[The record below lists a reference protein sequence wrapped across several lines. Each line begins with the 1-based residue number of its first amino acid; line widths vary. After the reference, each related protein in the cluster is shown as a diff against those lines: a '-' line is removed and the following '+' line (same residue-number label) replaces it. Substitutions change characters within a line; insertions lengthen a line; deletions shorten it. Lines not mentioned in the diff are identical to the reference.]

1 MSAIMQMQEHEPTEA
16 IKKAITLAQ
25 KLRGRGKR
33 SEKDVFK
40 FLQYFSQS
48 GLDDE
53 KFTLVTN
60 IEPAKFYFWKNGKFS
75 SGDDWIELQNMM
87 DKNAAE
93 KKGKE
98 LADEFNREFQ
108 LPLTSKNDIHPTLIE
123 PPQPVQHSDDS
134 MHVQQEIEQKIELMI
149 PKQTPSPENSD
160 PVEQKNQSNE
170 PKLKKSKKPKNKS
183 FILEGYP
190 DYLITINPSI
200 YDIDPTKFLVY
211 VRMRRVATPR
221 AAVSK
226 KIIKQFRKLT
236 PSGMSKDNIKDW
248 IIPQIKKKL
257 GTPKIK
263 KPKIDPP
270 FIIGDTYKIMGVQ
283 NGNIIIEK
291 KERRV
296 FEIDKNHPE
305 YNKYVDS
312 IFAASGK

>member
-108 LPLTSKNDIHPTLIE
+108 LTLSPTPIE

-134 MHVQQEIEQKIELMI
+134 MHVQQETEQEIELVI

-160 PVEQKNQSNE
+160 PIEQKNQSNE
-170 PKLKKSKKPKNKS
+170 PKPKKSKKPKNKS
-183 FILEGYP
+183 FILKDYP
-190 DYLITINPSI
+190 NYLITINP
-200 YDIDPTKFLVY
+200 
-211 VRMRRVATPR
+211 
-221 AAVSK
+221 
-226 KIIKQFRKLT
+226 
-236 PSGMSKDNIKDW
+236 KD
-248 IIPQIKKKL
+248 
-257 GTPKIK
+257 
-263 KPKIDPP
+263 
-270 FIIGDTYKIMGVQ
+270 
-283 NGNIIIEK
+283 
-291 KERRV
+291 
-296 FEIDKNHPE
+296 
-305 YNKYVDS
+305 
-312 IFAASGK
+312 